1 MQTSVVVVHGL
12 SCSTICG
19 IFWDQ
24 GSNRC
29 IARWILNHCITSEV
43 LSLSLTNS
51 TGHISVHSFERNSP
65 SGDASVITMIELLGG
80 DIPEVT
86 LSHEVSAKKYSPEN

>member
-1 MQTSVVVVHGL
+1 MP
-12 SCSTICG
+12 
-19 IFWDQ
+19 
-24 GSNRC
+24 
-29 IARWILNHCITSEV
+29 IAL
-43 LSLSLTNS
+43 
-51 TGHISVHSFERNSP
+51 HISVHSFERNSP